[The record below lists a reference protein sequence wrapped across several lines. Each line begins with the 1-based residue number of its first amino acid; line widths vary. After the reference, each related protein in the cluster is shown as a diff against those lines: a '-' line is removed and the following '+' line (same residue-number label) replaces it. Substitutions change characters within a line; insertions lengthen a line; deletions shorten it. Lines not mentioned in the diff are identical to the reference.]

1 MSDFVSGFWSPY
13 ITVMVL
19 VSVIGCGVFLWL
31 QGRARHVS
39 GQTMGHVWDETLE
52 EYNNPLPNWWRW
64 MFFLTVFF
72 ALGYLAMYPG
82 LGSYRGQ
89 FGWSSQGQYDQ
100 EMAAADATYGKIF
113 DAYLKQ
119 DLKTVAADPKAREM
133 GQRLFLNYCAQ
144 CHGSDAKGGKGF
156 PNLTDKDWLWGG
168 TPDKIEETIL
178 GGRNGIMPPFAALG
192 PEPIKD
198 LANYVRSL
206 SGLKHDPVRAG
217 RGQQL
222 FASSGCTACHGT
234 DAHGNQMLGA
244 PNLTDKIWL
253 FGSSEATIVETITQG
268 RNLTMPAQKDFLGPA
283 KVHLLAA
290 FVYGSG
296 GGVDAPPTPVTQ

>member
-1 MSDFVSGFWSPY
+1 MSDFVSDFWSPY

-19 VSVIGCGVFLWL
+19 ASIIGCGVFLWL
-31 QGRARHVS
+31 QSGARS
-39 GQTMGHVWDETLE
+39 TAGQTMGHVWDETLE

-64 MFFLTVFF
+64 MFFLTIFF
-72 ALGYLAMYPG
+72 ALIYLALYPG

-89 FGWSSQGQYDQ
+89 FGWTSRGQYNQ
-100 EMAAADATYGKIF
+100 EMATADATYGKIF
-113 DAYLKQ
+113 DAYQKE
-119 DLKTVAADPKAREM
+119 DLKTLAADPKARAI

-144 CHGSDAKGGKGF
+144 CHGSDAKGGRGF
-156 PNLTDKDWLWGG
+156 PNLTDNDWLWGG

-178 GGRNGIMPPFAALG
+178 NGRNGVMPPFAALG
-192 PEPIKD
+192 QDSIED

-206 SGLKHDPVRAG
+206 SGLSHDAARAAKG
-217 RGQQL
+217 SQL
-222 FASSGCTACHGT
+222 FASVGCTACHGA
-234 DAHGNQMLGA
+234 DARGNQMVGA

-253 FGSSEATIVETITQG
+253 FSSSEATIIKTITNG
-268 RNLTMPAQKDFLGPA
+268 RNLHMPAQKDFLGPA

-296 GGVDAPPTPVTQ
+296 GGVGAPPTPVIQ

>member
-1 MSDFVSGFWSPY
+1 MSDFVSDFWSPY
-13 ITVMVL
+13 ITVMAL
-19 VSVIGCGVFLWL
+19 AGILGCGVFLWL
-31 QGRARHVS
+31 QSRARLAP

-64 MFFLTVFF
+64 MFFLTIFF
-72 ALGYLAMYPG
+72 SLGYLVVYPG
-82 LGSYRGQ
+82 LGSYLGE

-100 EMAAADATYGKIF
+100 EMAAADASYGKIF

-119 DLKTVAADPKAREM
+119 DLKTVAVDPKAREM
-133 GQRLFLNYCAQ
+133 GSHLFLTYCEQ

-156 PNLTDKDWLWGG
+156 PNLTDNDWLWGG

-178 GGRNGIMPPFAALG
+178 NGRNGIMPPFAQLG
-192 PEPIKD
+192 PEAIKD

-206 SGLKHDPVRAG
+206 SGLPHDTARAE
-217 RGQQL
+217 RGKQV
-222 FASSGCTACHGT
+222 FASAGCTGCHGA
-234 DAHGNQMLGA
+234 DARGNQAMGA
-244 PNLTDKIWL
+244 PNLTDRIWL
-253 FGSSEATIVETITQG
+253 FGPSEATIVETITQG

-290 FVYGSG
+290 YVYGLG
-296 GGVDAPPTPVTQ
+296 GGVGAAAPTPAK